1 MVLIFDFIT
10 TINILAFKK
19 FNYRWTRL
27 YCIIKSNS
35 FKGIY
40 RVFEL
45 DDAVLRG
52 MYADN
57 RLKRFHVIMIFD
69 VSSRYETPAPFDDGN
84 DSVVNFA
91 NVFQRE
97 DLGVENL
104 VFEGKNGNNKIEDE
118 DRVIK
123 DKK

>member
-1 MVLIFDFIT
+1 
-10 TINILAFKK
+10 
-19 FNYRWTRL
+19 
-27 YCIIKSNS
+27 
-35 FKGIY
+35 
-40 RVFEL
+40 
-45 DDAVLRG
+45 
-52 MYADN
+52 
-57 RLKRFHVIMIFD
+57 MIFD